1 MRLRMAIGFTVL
13 STALCQAAEPP
24 KAASAPAAEAS
35 KPAATASSPAPA
47 PAARAPLKLK
57 VGDVRNYMM
66 PKDYVTAIRVSDADE
81 AIVVEGQRQA
91 PPLKSELPQPEGL
104 GAVYS
109 LFRHPTNAWRL
120 FIPDP
125 RAAPQGPPD
134 PVPQR
139 EFRWGP

>member
-1 MRLRMAIGFTVL
+1 MRLRIAIGFTVL
-13 STALCQAAEPP
+13 TTALCQAAEPP
-24 KAASAPAAEAS
+24 KATAVSATEAS
-35 KPAATASSPAPA
+35 KPAATAPAPA
-47 PAARAPLKLK
+47 PAAARAPLKLK

-66 PKDYVTAIRVSDADE
+66 PKDYVTAIRAADADE

-91 PPLKSELPQPEGL
+91 PPLKSEQPQPEGL

-134 PVPQR
+134 PVPPR